1 MAVFENNEFYSMQ
14 ELVRICIQEDKIDK
28 KLQICFNLCQMLTG
42 MTLDEPMVK
51 VVKKMQGFTQRLLT
65 DPEFRRAVHRR
76 NALMEREPITYFG
89 ETIAK
94 DDMYDF
100 DEELEK
106 DITSIDFEITTYLGN
121 VLGWIQQQT
130 GF

>member
-42 MTLDEPMVK
+42 MTLDEPMIK
-51 VVKKMQGFTQRLLT
+51 VVKKMQGFTQKLLT
-65 DPEFRRAVHRR
+65 DADFRRAIHRR

-89 ETIAK
+89 DQVAK

-100 DEELEK
+100 DEDLEK
-106 DITSIDFEITTYLGN
+106 DVTSIDFEVTTFLGN

>member
-1 MAVFENNEFYSMQ
+1 MQ
-14 ELVRICIQEDKIDK
+14 ELVRICIQQDKIDK

-42 MTLDEPMVK
+42 MTLDESMTK
-51 VVKKMQGFTQRLLT
+51 VVKKMQSFTQRLLT
-65 DPEFRRAVHRR
+65 DADFRRAIHRR
-76 NALMEREPITYFG
+76 NALMEREPIIYFG
-89 ETIAK
+89 ETVAK

-100 DEELEK
+100 DEQLEK
-106 DITSIDFEITTYLGN
+106 DVTSIDFEMTTFLGN